1 MHISFSERIL
11 RISLAFAFIYP
22 AVSAWFNPYA
32 WVGYFPPIV
41 LDFVGSN
48 DVILLHAFG
57 VTEIL
62 IGLWIILGR
71 KILLPSIIASAYL
84 VGIILLNLNQMDVIF
99 RDISILAIA
108 LALIV
113 QERESQKGRL

>member
-1 MHISFSERIL
+1 M
-11 RISLAFAFIYP
+11 AFAFIYP